1 MRKIVASLLLCGGMI
16 VSALAQAELTIEI
29 TRGSDKPVS
38 IAVVPFGWE
47 AGVSLP
53 DDIAAIVGSDL
64 HRTGQ
69 FEPMSP
75 ADMLSQPKTEA
86 EVFYR
91 DWRSLGV
98 DYLVIG
104 KTRGLPEGG
113 YAAEFTLFDV
123 NLQRKMMTGEERGG
137 RANVRDMA
145 HGISNQIY
153 EKITNIKG
161 AFATKLLYVSAR
173 RLEGGKQVFRLV
185 MSDIDG
191 AREQVL
197 LEQSEPILA
206 PTWAPNGRI
215 IAYVSFET
223 TRPAIYMHNLDTAQ
237 RVQLTNFRGINGG
250 PVWSPDGKSMAMVLS
265 KDGNPEIYVMDLAT
279 RALRRVTNHFAIDT
293 EPDWMDNNS
302 LIFTS
307 DRGGKPQIYRVDLR
321 SERVQRLTFEG
332 DYNARGRVLKGGEGL
347 VMVHRVNGQ
356 FHIALQD
363 LKRNRVSIL
372 TETSLDESPSM
383 APNNTILLY
392 ATKHQGR
399 GVLAA
404 VSVDGNVHYRLPS
417 DYGDVREPAW
427 SPFLK

>member
-1 MRKIVASLLLCGGMI
+1 MRVLLACVLLFSSLAHAG
-16 VSALAQAELTIEI
+16 LTIEI

-38 IAVVPFGWE
+38 IAIVPFGWE
-47 AGVSLP
+47 PGVVMP
-53 DDIAAIVGSDL
+53 EDIATIVGSDL

-69 FEPMSP
+69 FQPMPP
-75 ADMLSQPKTEA
+75 ADMLAQPKTEQ
-86 EVFYR
+86 EVYYR
-91 DWRSLGV
+91 DWRSIGV

-104 KTRGLPEGG
+104 KTRTSESGG
-113 YAAEFTLFDV
+113 FVVEYSLFDV
-123 NLQRKMMTGEERGG
+123 NLQRKLLTGEERGG
-137 RANVRDMA
+137 RANTRDIA
-145 HGISNQIY
+145 HAISNRIY

-173 RLEGGKQVFRLV
+173 RLQGNEQLFRLV

-197 LEQSEPILA
+197 LEQKEPILA
-206 PTWAPNGRI
+206 PTWAPNGRL

-223 TRPAIYMHNLDTAQ
+223 TRPAIYLHNLDTAQ
-237 RVQLTNFRGINGG
+237 RVQLTNFSGINGG

-279 RALRRVTNHFAIDT
+279 KALKRVTNHFAIDT
-293 EPDWMDNNS
+293 EPDWIDNDS

-307 DRGGKPQIYRVDLR
+307 DRGGKPQIYRVELG
-321 SERVQRLTFEG
+321 SGRVQRVTFEG
-332 DYNARGRVLKGGEGL
+332 DYNARGRVMEGGQGI
-347 VMVHRVNGQ
+347 VMVHRVDGK
-356 FHIALQD
+356 FHIAVQD

-372 TETSLDESPSM
+372 TETTMDESPSM

-392 ATKHQGR
+392 ATKYQGQ

-417 DYGDVREPAW
+417 NYGDVREPAW
-427 SPFLK
+427 SPFLQ